1 VQLARAKNLFLME
14 AMWTRFMPALAE
26 VRRVVDSGEIGKVRQ
41 VIADLGF
48 KADFGHEHRV
58 FNPVLG
64 GGALLDLGIYPLSI
78 AVALLGPVDAV
89 AAQADFGP
97 TGVDEQTGFLL
108 RHRGGGM
115 SVCSCSLR
123 ARLPSELTI
132 AGERGH
138 VRMNTMFH
146 RAQTVTVVRADG
158 ISRTVPTPFTGNGYV
173 HEAIE
178 AQRCWQAGLIESP
191 GMTHDDTLA
200 LMGVMDEV
208 RRQIG
213 LTYDADNRHTNKEK
227 NHETRSPLDQ
237 PHAAPEARQRKKLRV
252 GEFKEHCFDI
262 ELVFH
267 SPMRGE
273 PYHDFINDFFGF
285 LEAARPAGRR
295 LWRQGAVQRNRRR
308 DRPHRA
314 RLAWRRRPRGRG
326 AVAARPSG
334 SGRCAREGLQG
345 CTVGTA
351 TVGF

>member
-1 VQLARAKNLFLME
+1 MTDVVRWGILGTGKIARAFANALKDTPGAVLAGVGSRTLDSAQTFVDEFGGAAYGSYEALAQAADVDLIYVGTPHPAHADNVRLALNAGKGVLCEKPFTLNRQEAEELVQLARAKNLFLME

-26 VRRVVDSGEIGKVRQ
+26 VRRVVASGEIGKVTQ

-78 AVALLGPVDAV
+78 AVALLGPVASV
-89 AAQADFGP
+89 AAQAEIGP
-97 TGVDEQTGFLL
+97 TGVDEQTGFVL
-108 RHRGGGM
+108 RHRDGGM

-132 AGERGH
+132 AGEQGH

-146 RAQTVTVVRADG
+146 RAQTVTVARADG
-158 ISRTVPTPFTGNGYV
+158 IARTVPTPFLGNGYV

-191 GMTHDDTLA
+191 GMTHEDTLA

-213 LTYDADNRHTNKEK
+213 VRYTADLAADA
-227 NHETRSPLDQ
+227 
-237 PHAAPEARQRKKLRV
+237 AAISE
-252 GEFKEHCFDI
+252 
-262 ELVFH
+262 
-267 SPMRGE
+267 
-273 PYHDFINDFFGF
+273 
-285 LEAARPAGRR
+285 
-295 LWRQGAVQRNRRR
+295 
-308 DRPHRA
+308 
-314 RLAWRRRPRGRG
+314 
-326 AVAARPSG
+326 
-334 SGRCAREGLQG
+334 
-345 CTVGTA
+345 
-351 TVGF
+351 